1 MKEYMKPILEEE
13 KVVIEDII
21 ALSLGGETQPDNDDF
36 FGDLNSI
43 PKL

>member
-1 MKEYMKPILEEE
+1 MKEYIKPVLEEE

-21 ALSLGGETQPDNDDF
+21 AMSLGGDTIPDNDDF

-43 PKL
+43 PTL